1 MKGGVK
7 LIQYKLYRIYD
18 EDRDETLSALN
29 DLFTEEGIFILNS
42 TLIAIEY
49 SDKDLTYRE
58 LVNKVRN
65 LNLSQFII
73 TSNYFIDIINYSI
86 KNDYRINEIKF
97 MDSIVTEDM
106 KIINSYLDII
116 NYEKNKLSKKEAITK
131 LYSELNWISREESID
146 IQQVTIRYKK
156 EKSKIYNSII
166 INNNGV
172 ITIKDTTNN
181 MLKNIVRGS
190 ISEEI

>member
-1 MKGGVK
+1 M
-7 LIQYKLYRIYD
+7 IQYKLYRIYD